1 MTSLEVAGGSTDRAT
16 NTADVI
22 ADDAEAI
29 EVARAMRERLAAGS
43 AERDRDR
50 RLPFAEM
57 DALSTSGLLAITVPK
72 EHGGA
77 GVSTRT
83 LVEVIALLSS
93 GDASVGQIPQN
104 HFYFVGILKEQA
116 SPEQQRHFF
125 AELLAGRRFGNAIAE
140 RRTAAVNQY
149 DIRFTRVRDGWLLDG
164 SKYYCTGTPF
174 ADWIP
179 TYADDEQGRLHAAF
193 VPADS
198 PGVRIHDDWPGMGQR
213 VTGSGTVRFSQVQV
227 PDEFVVPVYPLFER
241 TEVFG
246 AFGNVLHAAI
256 DAGIA
261 DASLRDAKHLIRTLA
276 RPWWEAEVAR
286 ASAEPGVIDRFGE
299 LALEVRAANALLYQA
314 AERIDEA
321 YRDLTAQTSAEA
333 SAAVAAAR
341 AGADR
346 AALRVSSEMFEL
358 IGTRAASDDLNLH
371 RHWRNARTHTLH
383 DPRRWKVHHLG
394 NYELNDVAP
403 PPNRI
408 G

>member
-1 MTSLEVAGGSTDRAT
+1 MTSLEVTDAPT
-16 NTADVI
+16 TAVRII
-22 ADDAEAI
+22 ADDAEAV
-29 EVARAMRERLAAGS
+29 EAARTMGGRLAAGS
-43 AERDRDR
+43 AERDRER
-50 RLPFAEM
+50 LLPFAEM
-57 DALSTSGLLAITVPK
+57 DALSESGLLAITVPK

-83 LVEVIALLSS
+83 LVEVIRLLSS
-93 GDASVGQIPQN
+93 GDANVGQIPQN

-116 SPEQQRHFF
+116 SAAQQRFF
-125 AELLAGRRFGNAIAE
+125 YAELLAGRRFGNAIAE
-140 RRTAAVNQY
+140 RSTAAVNQY
-149 DIRFTRVRDGWLLDG
+149 DIRFSKDRDGWLLDG

-179 TYADDEQGRLHAAF
+179 AYANDDRGRLHAAF
-193 VPADS
+193 VPADTH
-198 PGVRIHDDWPGMGQR
+198 GVEVHDDWPGMGQR
-213 VTGSGTVRFSQVQV
+213 VTGSGTVRFSHVRV
-227 PDEFVVPVYPLFER
+227 PDRFVVPVYPLFER

-276 RPWWEAEVAR
+276 RPWWEAEVDS
-286 ASAEPGVIDRFGE
+286 ASAETGVIDRFGE
-299 LALEVRAANALLYQA
+299 LAVDVRAANGLLYQA

-321 YRDLTAQTSAEA
+321 YRVLTPHASAEA

-341 AGADR
+341 AVADR

-358 IGTRAASDDLNLH
+358 VGSRAAADDLNLH

-394 NYELNDVAP
+394 NYELNDVP
-403 PPNRI
+403 PPRNRI